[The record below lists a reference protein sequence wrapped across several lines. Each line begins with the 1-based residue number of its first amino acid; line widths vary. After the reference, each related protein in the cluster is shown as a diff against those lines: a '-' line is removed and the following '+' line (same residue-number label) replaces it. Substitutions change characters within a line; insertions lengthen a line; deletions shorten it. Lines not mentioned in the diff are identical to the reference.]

1 LARPPKQ
8 GDASG
13 EERAS
18 RSRGP
23 GFSVGRPMKVKGR
36 GRRFSVTS
44 GVGVGVAGSVI
55 GRSGGLVLVSRCSG
69 LLFAGISGSLG
80 RDRLAGVVVS
90 G

>member
-1 LARPPKQ
+1 VRYGTCDSS
-8 GDASG
+8 GDLKACWCEG
-13 EERAS
+13 EELS
-18 RSRGP
+18 
-23 GFSVGRPMKVKGR
+23 FGRPMKVKGR